1 MNINICI
8 IVPSHIAS
16 ASRTKTLILCLESL
30 INQSKPIPIYL
41 SISFE
46 SDLDKIIF
54 KKTIEKNNLINN
66 NKLNIIY
73 QQVKTSQFR
82 HIEKVIDIIKNK
94 YNFVM
99 FCDDDD
105 TYNIERVE
113 KFISMIEYGNHS
125 QVNFSKDKIFVGCYE
140 RDGTKTHNDK
150 FYEYWAYCVNIDF
163 INKFFTIIKKNNIY
177 KYINHKFCDLLFT
190 YYLTNLN
197 SNHMFTS
204 ISEKLYN
211 YNIYDNS
218 VCGKMIND
226 FKNKKNIETESIN
239 MLNLKT
245 FKEYFEEYIKEL
257 NKHIENNIDIYKNNM
272 FIKISQNYESSI
284 TFEKMLEF
292 MLKTDYKFKNKIDK
306 KILDILSLEYDN
318 IKSIC
323 KVLKLEDILE

>member
-1 MNINICI
+1 MDICI

-16 ASRTKTLILCLESL
+16 ASRTKTLIICLESL

-82 HIEKVIDIIKNK
+82 HIEKVIDIIKDK

-113 KFISMIEYGNHS
+113 KFILMIEYSKN
-125 QVNFSKDKIFVGCYE
+125 QVSSLKDKVFVGCYE
-140 RDGTKTHNDK
+140 RDGNKTHSDK
-150 FYEYWAYCVNIDF
+150 FYEYWCYCINIVF
-163 INKFFTIIKKNNIY
+163 VNKFFKIIKENNIN
-177 KYINHKFCDLLFT
+177 KYIDHKFCDLLFT

-197 SNHMFTS
+197 NNHMFGS

-226 FKNKKNIETESIN
+226 YKNKKNVEKENIN
-239 MLNLKT
+239 INILNSKT
-245 FKEYFEEYIKEL
+245 FREYFEEYIKEL
-257 NKHIENNIDIYKNNM
+257 NKNIENNIDILKNNI
-272 FIKISQNYESSI
+272 FIKITQNSEFSI
-284 TFEKMLEF
+284 IFENMLEF
-292 MLKTDYKFKNKIDK
+292 ILKTDYKFKDKIDK
-306 KILDILSLEYDN
+306 KILEILKLEYDN
-318 IKSIC
+318 IKSLC
-323 KVLKLEDILE
+323 KVLKI